1 MDRFALRIGV
11 ALQHPVRAERL
22 LACPLSQTLRS
33 GLVQLARRATA
44 RFVAQA
50 GHAFLAP
57 ALPRLANGA
66 DIEFLQLGDFA
77 TQQPLSQQQ
86 HRLGAFAR
94 APVR

>member
-50 GHAFLAP
+50 GHALLAP
-57 ALPRLANGA
+57 VPPSLAHGADFQILHLRHLAAQQRLA
-66 DIEFLQLGDFA
+66 E
-77 TQQPLSQQQ
+77 QQQ
-86 HRLGAFAR
+86 GLGALSC
-94 APVR
+94 APVG